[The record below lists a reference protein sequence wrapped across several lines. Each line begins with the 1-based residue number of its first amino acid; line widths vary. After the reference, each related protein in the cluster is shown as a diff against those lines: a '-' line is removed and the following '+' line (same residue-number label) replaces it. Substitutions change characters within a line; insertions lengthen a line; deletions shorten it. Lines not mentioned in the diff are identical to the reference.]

1 MGLLLYKSDEMYS
14 STELIRKSKM
24 IFNKILD
31 DDIEKAI
38 ILRDGKPCFLLM
50 EFQKYEKIM
59 AEFEELKEY
68 VSSLENSNPKK
79 KPKQIKDPIVPQIKD
94 PIVEEISDNIV
105 EKTAEPEIELKKIVN
120 EEIKE
125 KQTIKEEPKNFTNDI
140 PIQNIT
146 SADKTKIE
154 EYNKSKKELEITEE
168 QEIKDAYDS
177 IESMNFDD
185 AMKKEAQG
193 KIKTKILLARQERAK
208 ILENENQNKEELKEE
223 LILQRQLKEEKMK
236 KDRELREFWD

>member
-24 IFNKILD
+24 IFNKVLD
-31 DDIEKAI
+31 NEIDKAI

-59 AEFEELKEY
+59 AEFEELKAY
-68 VSSLENSNPKK
+68 VDTLKNPTKQNKK
-79 KPKQIKDPIVPQIKD
+79 IQQIKDPVIQQITD
-94 PIVEEISDNIV
+94 
-105 EKTAEPEIELKKIVN
+105 
-120 EEIKE
+120 
-125 KQTIKEEPKNFTNDI
+125 TIKEEVIDQPITQEIIKKSTNTI

-146 SADKTKIE
+146 PEDKTKIE
-154 EYNKSKKELEITEE
+154 EISKSKKKVEITEA

-185 AMKKEAQG
+185 DMKKQAQE
-193 KIKTKILLARQERAK
+193 KIKIKILQARKERAK
-208 ILENENQNKEELKEE
+208 ILEDEKQNKEELKEE

-236 KDRELREFWD
+236 KDRELQEFWD

>member
-24 IFNKILD
+24 IFDKVLD
-31 DDIEKAI
+31 QEIDKAI

-59 AEFEELKEY
+59 AEYEKLKEY
-68 VSSLENSNPKK
+68 VNSIENTPSKK
-79 KPKQIKDPIVPQIKD
+79 
-94 PIVEEISDNIV
+94 
-105 EKTAEPEIELKKIVN
+105 ELKKNKKIKVTKKTIQ
-120 EEIKE
+120 EETE
-125 KQTIKEEPKNFTNDI
+125 EEIKEEPKINL

-146 SADKTKIE
+146 PEDKAKIE
-154 EYNKSKKELEITEE
+154 QKNLQLQEENPLTEE
-168 QEIKDAYDS
+168 QELKEAMES

-185 AMKKEAQG
+185 EMKEEAQK
-193 KIKTKILLARQERAK
+193 KIHSRIVQARKERAK
-208 ILENENQNKEELKEE
+208 ILADEKQHQEDLKEE
-223 LILQRQLKEEKMK
+223 LILQSQLKEKKMK

>member
-24 IFNKILD
+24 IFNKVLD
-31 DDIEKAI
+31 KEIDKAI

-68 VSSLENSNPKK
+68 VNSLGAQEKKK
-79 KPKQIKDPIVPQIKD
+79 KPQKAKADKKVTQK
-94 PIVEEISDNIV
+94 V
-105 EKTAEPEIELKKIVN
+105 EKKESFIEKSKSTQNNV
-120 EEIKE
+120 
-125 KQTIKEEPKNFTNDI
+125 I

-146 SADKTKIE
+146 PEDQTKIE
-154 EYNKSKKELEITEE
+154 QITKEKQEPIITEA
-168 QEIKDAYDS
+168 QEIKEAYET

-185 AMKKEAQG
+185 DMKKEAQE
-193 KIKTKILLARQERAK
+193 KIKIKILQARKERAK
-208 ILENENQNKEELKEE
+208 ILANEDQNKEDLKEE
-223 LILQRQLKEEKMK
+223 LILQRQLKEAKMK
-236 KDRELREFWD
+236 KDRELQEFWD

>member
-24 IFNKILD
+24 IFNKVLD
-31 DDIEKAI
+31 NEIDKAI

-59 AEFEELKEY
+59 AEFEELKAY
-68 VSSLENSNPKK
+68 VDTLKNPTKQNKK
-79 KPKQIKDPIVPQIKD
+79 IQQIKDPVIQQITD
-94 PIVEEISDNIV
+94 
-105 EKTAEPEIELKKIVN
+105 
-120 EEIKE
+120 
-125 KQTIKEEPKNFTNDI
+125 TIKEEVIDQPITQEIIKKSTNTI

-146 SADKTKIE
+146 PEDKTKIE
-154 EYNKSKKELEITEE
+154 EISKSKQKVEITEA

-185 AMKKEAQG
+185 DMKKQAQE
-193 KIKTKILLARQERAK
+193 KIKIKILQARKERAK
-208 ILENENQNKEELKEE
+208 ILEDEKQNKEELKEE

-236 KDRELREFWD
+236 KDRELQEFWD

>member
-24 IFNKILD
+24 IFDKVLENEID
-31 DDIEKAI
+31 KAI

-59 AEFEELKEY
+59 AEYEQLKEY
-68 VSSLENSNPKK
+68 VNTLEKSSKKKEFK
-79 KPKQIKDPIVPQIKD
+79 KPKKLKVAKETIS
-94 PIVEEISDNIV
+94 EEI
-105 EKTAEPEIELKKIVN
+105 EEPEEQLKIN
-120 EEIKE
+120 L
-125 KQTIKEEPKNFTNDI
+125 

-146 SADKTKIE
+146 PEDKAKIDQKNEQTQE
-154 EYNKSKKELEITEE
+154 EKSLTEE
-168 QEIKDAYDS
+168 QELKEAMQS

-185 AMKKEAQG
+185 EMKQEAQK
-193 KIKTKILLARQERAK
+193 KIHTRIVQARKERAK
-208 ILENENQNKEELKEE
+208 ILADEKQHQEDLKEE
-223 LILQRQLKEEKMK
+223 LILQSQLKEKKKK